1 MFLMLAFQTH
11 SILNLDGSS
20 ECGSVI
26 QKVNPLIVHGEETYE
41 GQFPW
46 HAALY
51 LSEIGSLKYICGGS
65 LVSMNAV
72 ISAGNFIVL
81 SEDENIFSL

>member
-1 MFLMLAFQTH
+1 MQTH
-11 SILNLDGSS
+11 SILNLDGDSQ
-20 ECGSVI
+20 CGSVI
-26 QKVNPLIVHGEETYE
+26 PKVNPLIVHGEETYQ

-51 LSEIGSLKYICGGS
+51 LSDVGSLKYICGGS

-72 ISAGNFIVL
+72 VTAGLVEIFFTPSIVT
-81 SEDENIFSL
+81 

>member
-1 MFLMLAFQTH
+1 M
-11 SILNLDGSS
+11 
-20 ECGSVI
+20 
-26 QKVNPLIVHGEETYE
+26 QKVNPLIIHGEETFQ

-51 LSEIGSLKYICGGS
+51 LSEVGNLKYICGGS

-72 ISAGNFIVL
+72 VTAGMICINSFDFQY
-81 SEDENIFSL
+81 S